1 MPELDR
7 TMAIC
12 DLLLGA
18 AYADE
23 QFTNHEREAVRELL
37 GDLCGGSDLPS
48 EIEARIELFDPKA
61 VDLDK
66 TCAVFAKDSEDDRRK
81 LLHLISAVHEA
92 DEELDFAEDDYVRAV
107 AEALDLPEETLT
119 GIAVDFEVE
128 ELKQDFDKLRK
139 SPPPVPGSA
148 ASVDVDID

>member
-1 MPELDR
+1 MGDSDR

-12 DLLLGA
+12 DLLLA

-23 QFTNHEREAVRELL
+23 QFTDHERETVRELL
-37 GDLCGGSDLPS
+37 GDLCGGSELPS
-48 EIEARIELFDPKA
+48 EIEARVELFDPKSF
-61 VDLDK
+61 DIDK
-66 TCAVFAKDSEDDRRK
+66 TCTAFQSDSEDDRRK

-107 AEALDLPEETLT
+107 ADALHLPEETLS

-128 ELKQDFDKLRK
+128 
-139 SPPPVPGSA
+139 
-148 ASVDVDID
+148 

>member
-1 MPELDR
+1 MAELDR

-23 QFTNHEREAVRELL
+23 QFTDNERETVRELL
-37 GDLCGGSDLPS
+37 GDLCGGAELPS
-48 EIEARIELFDPKA
+48 EIEAR
-61 VDLDK
+61 VDLFNPKSFEVAK
-66 TCAVFAKDSEDDRRK
+66 TCKVFLSDSEDDRRK
-81 LLHLISAVHEA
+81 LLHLITAVHES

-107 AEALDLPEETLT
+107 ADALQLPEETLT

-128 ELKQDFDKLRK
+128 ELQQEFEHLRK
-139 SPPPVPGSA
+139 GPPPVPRST
-148 ASVDVDID
+148 DVDL

>member
-1 MPELDR
+1 MAELDR

-23 QFTNHEREAVRELL
+23 QFTDHERETVRELL
-37 GDLCGGSDLPS
+37 GDLCGASDLPS
-48 EIEARIELFDPKA
+48 EIEARIGLFDSKA
-61 VDLDK
+61 FSLEK
-66 TCAVFAKDSEDDRRK
+66 TCAPFLSDSEDDRRK

-107 AEALDLPEETLT
+107 
-119 GIAVDFEVE
+119 
-128 ELKQDFDKLRK
+128 
-139 SPPPVPGSA
+139 
-148 ASVDVDID
+148 

>member
-1 MPELDR
+1 MALDR

-23 QFTNHEREAVRELL
+23 QFTDHERETVRELL
-37 GDLCGGSDLPS
+37 SDLCGSSDLPS
-48 EIEARIELFDPKA
+48 EIEARIELFDSKA
-61 VDLDK
+61 FSLEK
-66 TCAVFAKDSEDDRRK
+66 TCAPFLSDSEDDRRK

-107 AEALDLPEETLT
+107 ADALQLPEETLT

-128 ELKQDFDKLRK
+128 ELKEEFDHLRK
-139 SPPPVPGSA
+139 TPPPVPGSG
-148 ASVDVDID
+148 SGVDVDMD